1 MNEFDLDLLRA
12 DRVGLDEAL
21 FCAGKTS
28 AQINR
33 IVETM
38 AAASR
43 PMLLTRLDEGRHG
56 ALDAGVRSLLHYD
69 PVSRTAVLG
78 ARRELRAAARVAV
91 VCAGT
96 SDLPVSR
103 EAVRTLEYYGE
114 TVSEFNDV
122 GVAGLHR
129 LLSRLEDIRAHE
141 VVIAVAGMD
150 AALVSVLGGLVR
162 SVVIA
167 VPTSVGYGA
176 ARGGETALAASL
188 ASCAAGVVVVNIDN
202 GFGAACAAMRILNAT
217 SGR

>member
-21 FCAGKTS
+21 FCAGKTD
-28 AQINR
+28 AQISR

-38 AAASR
+38 ASASR
-43 PMLLTRLDEGRHG
+43 AMLLTRLDEGRHA
-56 ALDAGVRSLLHYD
+56 ALDARVRSLLDYD

-78 ARRELRAAARVAV
+78 AKREPRAPARVAV

-103 EAVRTLEYYGE
+103 EAARTLQYYGE
-114 TVSEFNDV
+114 AVSEFNDV

-129 LLSRLEDIRAHE
+129 LLSRIADIRAHD

-150 AALVSVLGGLVR
+150 AALISVLGGLVR
-162 SVVIA
+162 SPVIA

-176 ARGGETALAASL
+176 SRGGETALAASL

-202 GFGAACAAMRILNAT
+202 GFGAACAAMRILNRGSA
-217 SGR
+217 R